1 MVASLDRKL
10 LLTDGRI
17 EACFK
22 LFDKVKKKFLA
33 FFQDR
38 SGSITIP
45 EFKEMLGGDN
55 VSDNK
60 WHKALV
66 DADANKDGRIDLYEF
81 KSVFKTMMEESRQRL

>member
-1 MVASLDRKL
+1 
-10 LLTDGRI
+10 
-17 EACFK
+17 
-22 LFDKVKKKFLA
+22 
-33 FFQDR
+33 
-38 SGSITIP
+38 
-45 EFKEMLGGDN
+45 MLGGDN